1 MTAFWGD
8 LAQWMAFTEEQ
19 AVGGEVVEALMGD
32 GTGSVEVTVFPEN
45 LAAKCKGERCGDGI
59 VDVSG
64 FDGDEAVEKCRG
76 AGEPIGPP
84 PAYSCVKEAAV
95 VMQ

>member
-8 LAQWMAFTEEQ
+8 LAQWMALTEEQ

-45 LAAKCKGERCGDGI
+45 LAAKCKGE
-59 VDVSG
+59 
-64 FDGDEAVEKCRG
+64 
-76 AGEPIGPP
+76 
-84 PAYSCVKEAAV
+84 
-95 VMQ
+95 